1 MKFLLKEFPT
11 VQQKEHLLVER
22 PHSIADN
29 RDSGEQCFDLPN
41 VGRVHLF
48 VEGKLSLESATRLL
62 PFWSFGSRFSL
73 GHSLKQVAEWNSNT
87 PNGIRIRVGGVKGR
101 CPRPL
106 DDGGTHYQY
115 IKDIPLRQ
123 PHLSRNGSSPG
134 FPDQFWLYL
143 FASTRLPLMNLW
155 SMLETYV

>member
-1 MKFLLKEFPT
+1 MREFPT

-22 PHSIADN
+22 PHSIAEN

-106 DDGGTHYQY
+106 DDGGTRNS
-115 IKDIPLRQ
+115 ISELC
-123 PHLSRNGSSPG
+123 LSH
-134 FPDQFWLYL
+134 
-143 FASTRLPLMNLW
+143 NLNCGNPQVHPAGY
-155 SMLETYV
+155 SGLT